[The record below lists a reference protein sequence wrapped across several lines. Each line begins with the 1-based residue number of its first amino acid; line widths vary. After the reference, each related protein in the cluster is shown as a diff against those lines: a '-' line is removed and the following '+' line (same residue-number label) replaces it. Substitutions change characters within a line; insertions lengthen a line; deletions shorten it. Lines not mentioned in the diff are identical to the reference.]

1 MTRRWRLTPL
11 AVLTVLLMLTLVLAG
26 CFGETGSTNGSD
38 EAADPTMTITAELTS
53 AQASSTATLPAAT
66 TTPADTTD
74 RVDGQQIAQE
84 PSLADR
90 LSLADLV
97 EAVNPAV
104 VTVINRQSFTGFFGQ
119 NSEQVAG
126 TGTGFIISADGYIVT
141 NAHVVE
147 GSQSLG
153 VVYYDGTDVDAT
165 LIGYDTVTDLAVIRV
180 EGDVP
185 AVAAIGDSTRL
196 RPGDRV
202 IAIGSAL
209 GNYTNT
215 VTEGIV
221 SALGRSLQA
230 GMGAPALEDLIQHD
244 AAINPGNSGGPL
256 FNLDGEVVG
265 VNTAVVRRA
274 TTGVSAEGLG
284 FAIPSMTFEHIV
296 ESLIAD
302 GVVTR
307 PFLGITYSQLN
318 PRAATVEGLPV
329 ENGVVVT
336 ELIPGPAREAGV
348 EVGDV
353 ITHINDEAID
363 LDRPLVNILF
373 QYQPG
378 DTVTL
383 TVYRPS
389 IEETITLDVTLG
401 TRPQNT

>member
-1 MTRRWRLTPL
+1 MTRIRRATP
-11 AVLTVLLMLTLVLAG
+11 
-26 CFGETGSTNGSD
+26 
-38 EAADPTMTITAELTS
+38 MTILAAMIAVTLFLTGCIGDTGGTTSTPEPAATIPGELTS
-53 AQASSTATLPAAT
+53 AQATVTETQPVAVVTPTDMPGTAAVSP
-66 TTPADTTD
+66 
-74 RVDGQQIAQE
+74 IAQE
-84 PSLADR
+84 PTLADR

-97 EAVNPAV
+97 EAVNPVV
-104 VTVINRQSFTGFFGQ
+104 VTVLNRQSFTGFLGQ
-119 NSEQVAG
+119 EGSQVAG
-126 TGTGFIISADGYIVT
+126 SGTGFIIRADGYIVT

-147 GSQSLG
+147 GSQALE
-153 VVYYDGTDVDAT
+153 VVFHDGRSVDAT

-185 AVAAIGDSTRL
+185 AVAAIGDSTLL

-209 GNYTNT
+209 GSYTNT
-215 VTEGIV
+215 VTEGII

-230 GMGAPALEDLIQHD
+230 AAGAPALEDLIQHD

-256 FNLDGEVVG
+256 FTLDGEVVG

-274 TTGVSAEGLG
+274 MSGVTAEGLG

-296 ESLIAD
+296 ERLIED

-307 PFLGITYSQLN
+307 PFLGITYGQLN
-318 PRAATVEGLPV
+318 PRAATAEGLPV
-329 ENGVVVT
+329 EHGVIVT
-336 ELIPGPAREAGV
+336 DLIPGPASDAGV
-348 EVGDV
+348 QVGDV

-363 LDRPLVNILF
+363 LERPLVNILF
-373 QYQPG
+373 QYEPG

-383 TVYRPS
+383 TIYRPS
-389 IEETITLDVTLG
+389 TEETLSLDVTLG

>member
-1 MTRRWRLTPL
+1 MTPL
-11 AVLTVLLMLTLVLAG
+11 TLLAALLALTLVLTG
-26 CFGETGSTNGSD
+26 CIGESGSENGST
-38 EAADPTMTITAELTS
+38 DPTTTISGELTS
-53 AQASSTATLPAAT
+53 APATSTTSPSTASPSPATSEPASSTST
-66 TTPADTTD
+66 
-74 RVDGQQIAQE
+74 VDGQTVALE

-104 VTVINRQSFTGFFGQ
+104 VTVINRQTFTGFYGQ
-119 NSEQVAG
+119 SDEQVAG
-126 TGTGFIISADGYIVT
+126 TGTGFIVSADGYIVT

-147 GSQSLG
+147 GSESLG
-153 VVYYDGTDVDAT
+153 VVYFDGAEVDAT
-165 LIGYDTVTDLAVIRV
+165 LIGYDPVTDIAVIRV
-180 EGDVP
+180 DGVVP
-185 AVAAIGDSTRL
+185 AVAAIGDSTLL

-209 GNYTNT
+209 GSYTNT

-230 GMGAPALEDLIQHD
+230 SLGAPALEDLIQHD

-256 FNLDGEVVG
+256 FNLNGEVVG

-274 TTGVSAEGLG
+274 STGINAEGLG

-296 ESLIAD
+296 DSLIQD
-302 GVVTR
+302 GVITR

-329 ENGVVVT
+329 ENGVIVT
-336 ELIPGPAREAGV
+336 ELIPGPASDAGV
-348 EVGDV
+348 LVGDV

-373 QYQPG
+373 QYEPG
-378 DTVTL
+378 DVVTL
-383 TVYRPS
+383 TIYRQS
-389 IEETITLDVTLG
+389 TEETLTLDVTLG